1 MPSLPSPPYPL
12 VPSKTLLKTGLS
24 HQMITPLPPVLVKPL
39 LNPRCNQYCALPVE
53 DPKLWAFYKRHITSF
68 WTPEEIN
75 LSDDMKHHPN
85 LPPDQLHFLSVVLS
99 FFFAISDKIVANNL
113 SQNFM
118 TEVTSLEA
126 QFFLWFSTHD
136 GKHPQWNLLPPY
148 WHIYQGQ
155 KEAEWNIQSNW
166 NNAHCWHQ
174 SKMGWNVVQF
184 TTCLICRMSCHLCCW
199 WRHFFP
205 SVPSSGLS
213 NVVYSLA
220 YVLWMSLSAM
230 MKLFTVTLPLY
241 FTTTYSNLLAIS
253 ASGRLLTVPSKL
265 KDAPCAKKGSHGYA
279 TR

>member
-1 MPSLPSPPYPL
+1 
-12 VPSKTLLKTGLS
+12 
-24 HQMITPLPPVLVKPL
+24 MITPLPPVLVKPL

-136 GKHPQWNLLPPY
+136 GKHPQ
-148 WHIYQGQ
+148 
-155 KEAEWNIQSNW
+155 
-166 NNAHCWHQ
+166 
-174 SKMGWNVVQF
+174 
-184 TTCLICRMSCHLCCW
+184 
-199 WRHFFP
+199 
-205 SVPSSGLS
+205 
-213 NVVYSLA
+213 
-220 YVLWMSLSAM
+220 
-230 MKLFTVTLPLY
+230 
-241 FTTTYSNLLAIS
+241 
-253 ASGRLLTVPSKL
+253 
-265 KDAPCAKKGSHGYA
+265 
-279 TR
+279 